1 MQAYRTETVVPQD
14 GELHLTQLP
23 FRPGELVEVIV
34 LSRRMDQAGA
44 HSYALKDTVVKYEAP
59 TEPVAIEDR
68 AGLRNEPVS
77 TMIELDSLGA
87 ETKSGILQA

>member
-23 FRPGELVEVIV
+23 FRPGEWVEVIV

-44 HSYALKDTVVKYEAP
+44 QPCALKDTVVKYEAP
-59 TEPVAIEDR
+59 TEPVAIEDW
-68 AGLRNEPVS
+68 A
-77 TMIELDSLGA
+77 A
-87 ETKSGILQA
+87 LQ